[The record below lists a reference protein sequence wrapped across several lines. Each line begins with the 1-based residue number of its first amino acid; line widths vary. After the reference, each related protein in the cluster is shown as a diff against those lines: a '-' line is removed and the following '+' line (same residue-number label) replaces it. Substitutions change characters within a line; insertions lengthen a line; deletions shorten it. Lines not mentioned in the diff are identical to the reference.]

1 MTIYNKNTCKN
12 KKILI
17 TLSNTNF
24 KKIDKI
30 KKKHDYSYNLIINKI
45 LIQISFFQR
54 SIYVSKY
61 FNSKIFKIFT
71 CCKNFI

>member
-45 LIQISFFQR
+45 LD
-54 SIYVSKY
+54 KL
-61 FNSKIFKIFT
+61 
-71 CCKNFI
+71 